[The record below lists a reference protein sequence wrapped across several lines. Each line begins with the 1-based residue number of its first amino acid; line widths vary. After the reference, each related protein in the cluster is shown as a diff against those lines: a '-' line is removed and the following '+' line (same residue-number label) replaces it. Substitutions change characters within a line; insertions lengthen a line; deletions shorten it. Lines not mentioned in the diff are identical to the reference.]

1 MRCRW
6 LRLLIN
12 LTCEQQPLQLELGY
26 CPDSFKMRQILRR
39 AKDPEGITVSS
50 PSVIQPGPGTALQQG
65 PANSCGIQ
73 QCLRHGRFALLQQP
87 SAFLCGSKSY
97 IFLVLWGRGGTSQP
111 IEEEGWQERVWSE
124 CHSEASLTVWLALR
138 GAGDMPLSA
147 EFLAQG
153 RCCQEPHFPSGYRC

>member
-1 MRCRW
+1 MMRCRW

-65 PANSCGIQ
+65 PSNSCGIQ
-73 QCLRHGRFALLQQP
+73 QCLRHGWFALLQQL

-124 CHSEASLTVWLALR
+124 CHSEASLTV
-138 GAGDMPLSA
+138 
-147 EFLAQG
+147 
-153 RCCQEPHFPSGYRC
+153 